1 MHLLR
6 IMALGMVTVELSG
19 DVDIAVKDDLRAR
32 LEAAAE
38 QSDSVD
44 IDLSKVEYADSTALG
59 LIIALRNRLSE
70 RGGTV
75 RLVAPSERMRK
86 LLNYAGLDQ
95 AFEIIE
101 QGGA

>member
-1 MHLLR
+1 
-6 IMALGMVTVELSG
+6 MVTVELSG

-44 IDLSKVEYADSTALG
+44 IDLSKVDYADSTALG
-59 LIIALRNRLSE
+59 LIIALRNRLRE

-75 RLVAPSERMRK
+75 RLVNPSERARK
-86 LLNYAGLDQ
+86 LLSYAGLDQ
-95 AFEIIE
+95 AFEIVE
-101 QGGA
+101 

>member
-1 MHLLR
+1 
-6 IMALGMVTVELSG
+6 MVTVELSG

-44 IDLSKVEYADSTALG
+44 IDLSKVDYADSTALG
-59 LIIALRNRLSE
+59 LIIALRNRLRE

-75 RLVAPSERMRK
+75 RLVNPSERMRK
-86 LLNYAGLDQ
+86 LLNYAGLDR
-95 AFEIIE
+95 AFEIVE
-101 QGGA
+101 